1 MSESLNDHRPAR
13 VYGLAGASPE
23 TRKRVA
29 ATAIEARAKA
39 FALYRENKKREEKA
53 AKREAKAKAK

>member
-1 MSESLNDHRPAR
+1 MSESLNAARPAR

-39 FALYRENKKREEKA
+39 FELYRANKKREEKA
-53 AKREAKAKAK
+53 KAKAEAKAK